1 MFIAMNRFKIIPGKE
16 KDFINLW
23 KNRETHLD
31 NVSGFKKF
39 NLLQGLKNEE
49 FTLFASHSTWKSKE
63 LFDDW
68 TKSEAFRKAHANAGG
83 AKNIC
88 IGKPEF
94 EWFEIVV

>member
-1 MFIAMNRFKIIPGKE
+1 MFIAMNRFKIIPGRE

-39 NLLQGLKNEE
+39 NLLQGLKSEE
-49 FTLFASHSTWKSKE
+49 FTLFASHSTWESKE
-63 LFDDW
+63 LFDNW
-68 TKSEAFRKAHANAGG
+68 TKSEAFRKAHANAGD
-83 AKNIC
+83 AKNTC

>member
-1 MFIAMNRFKIIPGKE
+1 MFIAMNRFKIVPGRE

-39 NLLQGLKNEE
+39 NFLQGPQKEE
-49 FTLFASHSTWKSKE
+49 FTIFASNSTWESKE

-68 TKSEAFRKAHANAGG
+68 TKSEAFRKAHANAGD
-83 AKNIC
+83 AKNIY